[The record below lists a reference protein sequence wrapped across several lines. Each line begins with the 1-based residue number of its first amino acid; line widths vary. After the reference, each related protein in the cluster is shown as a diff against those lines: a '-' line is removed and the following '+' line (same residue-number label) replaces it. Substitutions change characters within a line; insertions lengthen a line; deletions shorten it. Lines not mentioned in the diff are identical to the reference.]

1 MRFKLLVSLLVIFFI
16 LRSYCYGSNSS
27 FAFLSG
33 VILDAKSKEVVS
45 SAQVE
50 LSRED
55 FDFELKTVS
64 DIRGEFEFRNLS
76 PGEYVIKIVRLGYQ
90 PYEQKFLLKIEEKKR
105 LTIYLEPSQ
114 IETEKINVTA
124 SRTEVTLQ
132 KTPSSIVIV
141 SQDEM
146 KLSNVSTF
154 DKVMENVQGVS
165 IHRTSGINVSSLSIR
180 GSSDVAGGGIGNRVL
195 LLIDGR
201 PSLTGDSK
209 GALWSLVP
217 ISIIERMEVV
227 KGAFSSLYGSSAI
240 GGVVNVITR
249 KPTYEPMTMLKLDFG
264 FYEKLSDSLRFTNS
278 LLVNRGVSLINS
290 NTFGKLA
297 YLFNG
302 EYKKSDGYAMQ
313 TNYEFLSF
321 YGKIMYDLFSN
332 RDLEVTA
339 QYTTSE
345 SGYPHYWKKDPGKLA
360 EPYKV
365 SDIYIG
371 DKINKESQSI
381 DLFYRAIPNS
391 KSRYTSRFY
400 LYKLNSTSTYN
411 PQNPVSIQY
420 GTPGSEFQTF
430 ITSYNFGNL
439 SQVDFDLS
447 ERHYLIG
454 GIDLQWNIVK
464 SSPEAILYGNQQ
476 QNNLGI
482 YAQEQ
487 WNLIYNEKTHNSIL
501 SSTVGVR
508 YDFNQFVGS
517 SGVSQVN
524 PKFSLLYSP
533 EAKSKLFENTSY
545 RFLIGRA
552 FRAPSIAE
560 LYFKKELFGGFEFV
574 YNPNLKPEEMIS
586 VEVGLRKQY
595 TNRFTLDFAL
605 FYNLYNNLIQYV
617 NIGPTSLGPFQVQ
630 NIAKSQIKGF
640 EILFN
645 YQSAFNVLSTPLSY
659 KYEVSYSYIDARDLS
674 EKRDNDY
681 LPYKPKNLFNFNV
694 WLNYLGF
701 DVFVYGKYVGKVNE
715 VLFFKYEEPDAYF
728 ILNATL
734 GKSISEHIQLLF
746 SVNNLFNKF
755 YQELERIPAPNR
767 NYSMSVTVNF

>member
-1 MRFKLLVSLLVIFFI
+1 MRFKLTTFLSIIFFI
-16 LRSYCYGSNSS
+16 LRSYCYASNSS

-33 VILDAKSKEVVS
+33 VILDIKSNEVVS

-50 LSRED
+50 LSKEN
-55 FDFELKTVS
+55 FDFELKTMS
-64 DIRGEFEFRNLS
+64 DIRGEFEFYNLS
-76 PGEYVIKIVRLGYQ
+76 PGEYIIKITRLGYQ
-90 PYEQKFLLKIEEKKR
+90 PYIQKILLETEEKKR
-105 LTIYLEPSQ
+105 LTIYLEPAQ

-141 SQDEM
+141 SQDEI
-146 KLSNVSTF
+146 KLNNVLTF
-154 DKVMENVQGVS
+154 DKIMENVQGVS
-165 IHRTSGINVSSLSIR
+165 INRTSGINVSSLSIR

-217 ISIIERMEVV
+217 ISIIERTEIV

-240 GGVVNVITR
+240 GGVVNIITR
-249 KPTYEPMTMLKLDFG
+249 KPTYGPMTMLKLDFG

-290 NTFGKLA
+290 NTLGKLA

-313 TNYEFLSF
+313 TNYEFLSL
-321 YGKIMYDLFSN
+321 YGKVMYDLFSN

-371 DKINKESQSI
+371 DRINKESQSI
-381 DLFYRAIPNS
+381 DFFYRAIPNS

-400 LYKLNSTSTYN
+400 LYRLNSTSSYN

-454 GIDLQWNIVK
+454 GIDLQWNVVK
-464 SSPEAILYGNQQ
+464 SSPESILYGNQQ

-487 WNLIYNEKTHNSIL
+487 WNLIYNERTHNSIL
-501 SSTVGVR
+501 SSTLGLR
-508 YDFNQFVGS
+508 YDFNQFVGG
-517 SGVSQVN
+517 SGVSELS

-533 EAKSKLFENTSY
+533 ESKSKLFENTSY

-552 FRAPSIAE
+552 FRSPSIAE

-574 YNPNLKPEEMIS
+574 YNPNLEPEEMVSI
-586 VEVGLRKQY
+586 ELGLRKQY

-605 FYNLYNNLIQYV
+605 FYNFYNNLIQYV
-617 NIGPTSLGPFQVQ
+617 NIGPTPLGPFQVQ
-630 NIAKSQIKGF
+630 NIARAQIKGF

-645 YQSAFNVLSTPLSY
+645 YQSNLNILSKPFSY

-681 LPYKPKNLFNFNV
+681 LPYKPKHLLNFNV
-694 WLNYLGF
+694 GLNYLGF
-701 DVFVYGKYVGKVNE
+701 DLFVYGKYVGKVDE

-728 ILNATL
+728 LLNATL
-734 GKSISEHIQLLF
+734 GKEVTERIKLMF

-767 NYSMSVTVNF
+767 NYSMSITIHF

>member
-1 MRFKLLVSLLVIFFI
+1 MRFKLSGLLLVIFFI
-16 LRSYCYGSNSS
+16 WQGYCYASNSS
-27 FAFLSG
+27 FALLTG
-33 VILDAKSKEVVS
+33 VILDAKTKEVIS
-45 SAQVE
+45 SALVE

-64 DIRGEFEFRNLS
+64 DIKGEFEFQNLS
-76 PGEYVIKIVRLGYQ
+76 FGNYIIKITRLGYQ
-90 PYEQKFLLKIEEKKR
+90 PYTQKFSLEIEEKKR

-132 KTPSSIVIV
+132 KTPSSIIVV
-141 SQDEM
+141 SQDEV
-146 KLSNVSTF
+146 KLSNVLTF
-154 DKVMENVQGVS
+154 DKIMENVQGVS
-165 IHRTSGINVSSLSIR
+165 INRTSGINVSSLSIR

-217 ISIIERMEVV
+217 ISIIERTEVV

-249 KPTYEPMTMLKLDFG
+249 KPSYEPMTTLKFDFG
-264 FYEKLSDSLRFTNS
+264 FYEKLSDSLRFTNN
-278 LLVNRGVSLINS
+278 LLVNRGVSVTNS
-290 NTFGKLA
+290 NTLGKFA

-313 TNYEFLSF
+313 TNYEFLSL
-321 YGKIMYDLFSN
+321 YGKAMYDLFSN
-332 RDLEVTA
+332 RDLELTV
-339 QYTTSE
+339 QLTTSE

-365 SDIYIG
+365 SDLYIG
-371 DKINKESQSI
+371 DRINKESQSF
-381 DLFYRAIPNS
+381 DLYYRAIPNS
-391 KSRYTSRFY
+391 KSKYSSRFY
-400 LYKLNSTSTYN
+400 FYRLNSTSTYN

-439 SQVDFDLS
+439 SQVDFELS
-447 ERHYLIG
+447 ERHYLIS
-454 GIDLQWNIVK
+454 GIDFQWNVVK
-464 SSPEAILYGNQQ
+464 SSPESILYGNQQ
-476 QNNLGI
+476 QNNLGF
-482 YAQEQ
+482 YVQEQ
-487 WNLIYNEKTHNSIL
+487 WNLIYNEKSHNSIL
-501 SSTVGVR
+501 SSTAGVR
-508 YDFNQFVGS
+508 YDFNQFVGGNGIS
-517 SGVSQVN
+517 ELS
-524 PKFSLLYSP
+524 PKFALLYSP
-533 EAKSKLFENTSY
+533 EVKSKLFENISY
-545 RFLIGRA
+545 RLLIGRA

-560 LYFKKELFGGFEFV
+560 LYFKKELFGGFEFI

-586 VEVGLRKQY
+586 IELGLRKQY
-595 TNRFTLDFAL
+595 TNRFTLDFAF
-605 FYNLYNNLIQYV
+605 FYNLYNDLIQYV
-617 NIGPTSLGPFQVQ
+617 NIGPTPLGPFQVQ
-630 NIAKSQIKGF
+630 NIAKAQIKGF
-640 EILFN
+640 EVLLN
-645 YQSAFNVLSTPLSY
+645 YQSAFNVLTKPLSY

-674 EKRDNDY
+674 DKRDNDY
-681 LPYKPKNLFNFNV
+681 LPYKPKHLFNFNV
-694 WLNYLGF
+694 GLNYSGF
-701 DVFVYGKYVGKVNE
+701 DLFIYGKYVGKVDE

-728 ILNATL
+728 LLNATL
-734 GKSISEHIQLLF
+734 GKTLSNHIQLMF

>member
-1 MRFKLLVSLLVIFFI
+1 MKLKLFSFLLLIFI
-16 LRSYCYGSNSS
+16 MQSYCYATNSS
-27 FAFLSG
+27 FVFLSG

-45 SAQVE
+45 SAQIE
-50 LSRED
+50 LLREG
-55 FDFELKTVS
+55 FDFELKTFS
-64 DIRGEFEFRNLS
+64 DIKGEFEFRNLS
-76 PGEYVIKIVRLGYQ
+76 PGEYIIKVTRLGYK
-90 PYEQKFLLKIEEKKR
+90 PYLEKFLLELEEKKR
-105 LTIYLEPSQ
+105 FTIYLEPSE

-132 KTPSSIVIV
+132 KTPSSIIVV

-146 KLSNVSTF
+146 KLSNVLTF

-165 IHRTSGINVSSLSIR
+165 INRTSGINVSSLSIR

-195 LLIDGR
+195 LLLDGR
-201 PSLTGDSK
+201 PALTGDSK

-217 ISIIERMEVV
+217 LSIIERTEIV

-264 FYEKLSDSLRFTNS
+264 FYEKLSDSLRFTNN
-278 LLVNRGVSLINS
+278 LLVNRSASLINS
-290 NTFGKLA
+290 NTLGKLA
-297 YLFNG
+297 YLLNG

-313 TNYEFLSF
+313 TNYEFLSL
-321 YGKIMYDLFSN
+321 YTKLMYDLFSN
-332 RDLEVTA
+332 RDLELTA

-345 SGYPHYWKKDPGKLA
+345 SGYPHYWKKDPNKYA

-371 DKINKESQSI
+371 DRINKESQSI

-400 LYKLNSTSTYN
+400 LYRLNSTSTYN
-411 PQNPVSIQY
+411 PMNPVSIQY
-420 GTPGSEFQTF
+420 GTAGSEFQTF

-454 GIDLQWNIVK
+454 GIDLQWNVVR
-464 SSPEAILYGNQQ
+464 SSPESILYGNQQ

-482 YAQEQ
+482 YTQEQ
-487 WNLIYNEKTHNSIL
+487 WNLVYNEKSHNSIL
-501 SSTVGVR
+501 SSTVGIR
-508 YDFNQFVGS
+508 YDFNQFVGGN
-517 SGVSQVN
+517 GVSELS

-574 YNPNLKPEEMIS
+574 YNPDLKPEEMVSI
-586 VEVGLRKQY
+586 ELGIRKQY
-595 TNRFTLDFAL
+595 TNRFTFDFAL

-617 NIGPTSLGPFQVQ
+617 NIGPTPLGPFQVQ
-630 NIAKSQIKGF
+630 NIAKAQIKGF
-640 EILFN
+640 EFLFN
-645 YQSAFNVLSTPLSY
+645 YQSNFNILNKPFSY

-674 EKRDNDY
+674 AKRDNDY
-681 LPYKPKNLFNFNV
+681 LPYKPSHLFNFNV
-694 WLNYLGF
+694 GLNYLNF
-701 DVFVYGKYVGKVNE
+701 DLFVYGKYVGKVDE

-728 ILNATL
+728 LLNATL
-734 GKSISEHIQLLF
+734 GKTISEHIQLMF

-767 NYSMSVTVNF
+767 NYSMSITVHL